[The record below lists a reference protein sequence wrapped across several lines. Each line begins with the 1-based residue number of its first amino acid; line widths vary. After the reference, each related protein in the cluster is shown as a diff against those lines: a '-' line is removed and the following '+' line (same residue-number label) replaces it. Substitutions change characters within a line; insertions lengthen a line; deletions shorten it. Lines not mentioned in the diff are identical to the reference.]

1 MENLKK
7 FCKEKSITFFFPI
20 ALVLTIVPL
29 IVRMRISEPDEDTL
43 KLYGSSANS
52 DLFTQ
57 NKEICLIFLSAI
69 ILIIAIT
76 CFKKFYEKKDK
87 LINIMIICSLIFL
100 GFTFLSALFSKYKH
114 VAFWGIYDRSE
125 GFITIACYILLF
137 IYSIYTFKKTEEFK
151 FILIPILILV
161 YINGFLGLF
170 QFFGSDLI
178 KTSLGGLIAI
188 PSSYNIDPSKL
199 SLAYESGTIYG
210 TLYHYNYVGSFTS
223 LVLPILFGACII
235 EDDIFLKLLSM
246 GGSLVGLWLLFGS
259 TSRAGIIGF
268 GAIIVFACIFF
279 GKLLLKKK
287 KALLITLACLAVFA
301 VGLNF
306 ATSGKIFRRIP
317 SLVSDGLSLFKSN
330 TDFDYR
336 DHIPVKNIE
345 HIDNNIVLTLP
356 TDTLTISFE
365 NNDYVFR
372 NSKNEVVD
380 YKSEFNSKIKAYDY
394 TTTDA
399 NFSNI
404 SFRSGKIKS
413 KTKNDGLMLI
423 LNGSNEF
430 MFITRDDN
438 SMHLIDPKTL
448 EEIDL
453 DFPETIGFN
462 GKEKLASSRGY
473 IWSRSI
479 PLLKDT
485 LILGSGP
492 DTFSFDF
499 PQHDLLGKLYAYGT
513 TNMIISKAHNLFLQI
528 GLNNGVVALI
538 AFVILIMVYIIDSFK
553 LYALKNKYDEKQIL
567 GSILALSVIGYLFTG
582 LFNDSV
588 ICVAPIFWIILGVGA
603 VVNFINK
610 KAQTK

>member
-1 MENLKK
+1 M
-7 FCKEKSITFFFPI
+7 
-20 ALVLTIVPL
+20 
-29 IVRMRISEPDEDTL
+29 
-43 KLYGSSANS
+43 
-52 DLFTQ
+52 
-57 NKEICLIFLSAI
+57 
-69 ILIIAIT
+69 
-76 CFKKFYEKKDK
+76 
-87 LINIMIICSLIFL
+87 
-100 GFTFLSALFSKYKH
+100 
-114 VAFWGIYDRSE
+114 
-125 GFITIACYILLF
+125 
-137 IYSIYTFKKTEEFK
+137 
-151 FILIPILILV
+151 
-161 YINGFLGLF
+161 
-170 QFFGSDLI
+170 
-178 KTSLGGLIAI
+178 
-188 PSSYNIDPSKL
+188 
-199 SLAYESGTIYG
+199 
-210 TLYHYNYVGSFTS
+210 
-223 LVLPILFGACII
+223 
-235 EDDIFLKLLSM
+235 
-246 GGSLVGLWLLFGS
+246 
-259 TSRAGIIGF
+259 
-268 GAIIVFACIFF
+268 
-279 GKLLLKKK
+279 
-287 KALLITLACLAVFA
+287 
-301 VGLNF
+301 
-306 ATSGKIFRRIP
+306 
-317 SLVSDGLSLFKSN
+317 
-330 TDFDYR
+330 
-336 DHIPVKNIE
+336 
-345 HIDNNIVLTLP
+345 LTLP

-438 SMHLIDPKTL
+438 SMHLVDPKTL

-499 PQHDLLGKLYAYGT
+499 PQHDMLGKLYAYGT

-538 AFVILIMVYIIDSFK
+538 AFVILIMFYIIDSFK

-603 VVNFINK
+603 AVNFINK

>member
-453 DFPETIGFN
+453 EFPETIGFN
-462 GKEKLASSRGY
+462 GKEKLASARGY

-499 PQHDLLGKLYAYGT
+499 PQHDMLGKLYAYGT

-538 AFVILIMVYIIDSFK
+538 AFVILIMVYIVDSFK

-603 VVNFINK
+603 AVNFINK

>member
-87 LINIMIICSLIFL
+87 LINIMIICSLVFL

-223 LVLPILFGACII
+223 LVLPILFGACVI

-268 GAIIVFACIFF
+268 GSIIFFACIFF

-287 KALLITLACLAVFA
+287 KALLITLACLGVFA

-317 SLVSDGLSLFKSN
+317 SLVADGLSLFKDNS
-330 TDFDYR
+330 DFDYR
-336 DHIPVKNIE
+336 QHIPVQNIQ
-345 HIDNNIVLTLP
+345 HIDNNVVLTLP
-356 TDTLTISFE
+356 SDTLTISYE

-372 NSKNEVVD
+372 NSKNEVID

-394 TTTDA
+394 TTTDT

-453 DFPETIGFN
+453 DFPKTIGFN

-499 PQHDLLGKLYAYGT
+499 PQHDLLGKFYAYGT

-538 AFVILIMVYIIDSFK
+538 AFVILIMVYIVDSFR
-553 LYALKNKYDEKQIL
+553 LYALKNKYDQKQIL
-567 GSILALSVIGYLFTG
+567 GSILALSILGYLFTG
-582 LFNDSV
+582 IFNDSV

-603 VVNFINK
+603 AVNFINK
-610 KAQTK
+610 KTETK

>member
-538 AFVILIMVYIIDSFK
+538 AFVILIMVYIVDSFK

-603 VVNFINK
+603 AVNFINK

>member
-87 LINIMIICSLIFL
+87 LINIMIICSLVFL

-223 LVLPILFGACII
+223 LVLPILFGACVI
-235 EDDIFLKLLSM
+235 EDDIFFKLLSM

-268 GAIIVFACIFF
+268 GSIIFFACIFF

-287 KALLITLACLAVFA
+287 KALLITLACLGVFA

-317 SLVSDGLSLFKSN
+317 SLVADGLSLFKDNS
-330 TDFDYR
+330 DFDYR
-336 DHIPVKNIE
+336 QHIPVQNIQ
-345 HIDNNIVLTLP
+345 HIDNNVVLTLP
-356 TDTLTISFE
+356 SDTLTISYE

-372 NSKNEVVD
+372 NSKNEVID

-413 KTKNDGLMLI
+413 KIKNDGLMLI

-453 DFPETIGFN
+453 DFPKTIGFN

-499 PQHDLLGKLYAYGT
+499 PQHDLLGKFYAYGT

-538 AFVILIMVYIIDSFK
+538 AFVILILIYIVDSFR
-553 LYALKNKYDEKQIL
+553 LYALKNKYDQKQIL
-567 GSILALSVIGYLFTG
+567 GSILALSILGYLFTG
-582 LFNDSV
+582 IFNDSV
-588 ICVAPIFWIILGVGA
+588 ICVAPIFWIILGVGVA
-603 VVNFINK
+603 VNFINK
-610 KAQTK
+610 KSETK

>member
-87 LINIMIICSLIFL
+87 LINIMIICSLVFL

-223 LVLPILFGACII
+223 LVLPILFGACVI

-268 GAIIVFACIFF
+268 GSIIFFACIFF

-287 KALLITLACLAVFA
+287 KALLITLACLGVFA

-317 SLVSDGLSLFKSN
+317 SLVADGLSLFKDNS
-330 TDFDYR
+330 DFDYR
-336 DHIPVKNIE
+336 QHIPVQNIQ
-345 HIDNNIVLTLP
+345 HIDNNVVLTLP
-356 TDTLTISFE
+356 SDTLTISYE
-365 NNDYVFR
+365 NNDYLFR
-372 NSKNEVVD
+372 NSKNEVID

-413 KTKNDGLMLI
+413 KIKNDGLMLI

-453 DFPETIGFN
+453 DFPKTIGFN

-499 PQHDLLGKLYAYGT
+499 PQHDLLGKFYAYGT

-538 AFVILIMVYIIDSFK
+538 AFVILILIYIVDSFR
-553 LYALKNKYDEKQIL
+553 LYALKNKYDQKQIL
-567 GSILALSVIGYLFTG
+567 GSILALSILGYLFTG
-582 LFNDSV
+582 IFNDSV
-588 ICVAPIFWIILGVGA
+588 ICVAPIFWIILGVGVA
-603 VVNFINK
+603 VNFINK
-610 KAQTK
+610 KSETK

>member
-87 LINIMIICSLIFL
+87 LINIMIICSLVFL

-223 LVLPILFGACII
+223 LVLPILFGACVI

-268 GAIIVFACIFF
+268 GSIIFFACIFF

-287 KALLITLACLAVFA
+287 KALLITLACLGVFA

-317 SLVSDGLSLFKSN
+317 SLVADGLSLFKDNS
-330 TDFDYR
+330 DFDYR
-336 DHIPVKNIE
+336 QHIPVQNIQ
-345 HIDNNIVLTLP
+345 HIDNNVVLTLP
-356 TDTLTISFE
+356 SDTLTISYE

-372 NSKNEVVD
+372 NSKNEVID

-413 KTKNDGLMLI
+413 KIKNDGLMLI

-453 DFPETIGFN
+453 DFPKTIGFN

-499 PQHDLLGKLYAYGT
+499 PQHDLLGKFYAYGT

-582 LFNDSV
+582 IFNDSV

-603 VVNFINK
+603 AVNFINK
-610 KAQTK
+610 KSEAK

>member
-223 LVLPILFGACII
+223 LVLPILFGACVI

-287 KALLITLACLAVFA
+287 KVLLITLACLAVFA

-394 TTTDA
+394 ITTDA

-453 DFPETIGFN
+453 EFPETIGFN
-462 GKEKLASSRGY
+462 GKEKLASARGY
-473 IWSRSI
+473 IWSRSL

-499 PQHDLLGKLYAYGT
+499 PQHDMLGKLYAYGT

-538 AFVILIMVYIIDSFK
+538 AFVILIMVYIVDSFK

-603 VVNFINK
+603 AVNFINK

>member
-76 CFKKFYEKKDK
+76 CFKKLYEKKDK
-87 LINIMIICSLIFL
+87 LINIMIICSLVFL

-223 LVLPILFGACII
+223 LVLPILFGACVI

-268 GAIIVFACIFF
+268 GSIIFFACIFF

-287 KALLITLACLAVFA
+287 KALLITLACLGVFA

-317 SLVSDGLSLFKSN
+317 SLVADGLSLFKDNS
-330 TDFDYR
+330 DFDYR
-336 DHIPVKNIE
+336 QHIPVQNIQ
-345 HIDNNIVLTLP
+345 HIDNNVVLTLP
-356 TDTLTISFE
+356 SDTLTISYE

-372 NSKNEVVD
+372 NSKNEVID

-394 TTTDA
+394 TTTDT

-453 DFPETIGFN
+453 DFPKTIGFN

-499 PQHDLLGKLYAYGT
+499 PQHDLLGKFYAYGT

-538 AFVILIMVYIIDSFK
+538 AFVILIMVYIVDSFR
-553 LYALKNKYDEKQIL
+553 LYALKNKYDQKQIL
-567 GSILALSVIGYLFTG
+567 GSILALSILGYLFTG
-582 LFNDSV
+582 IFNDSV

-603 VVNFINK
+603 AVNFINK
-610 KAQTK
+610 KTETK